1 MCYFDKVFHFGCFQI
16 DFFKKHPIFQAIL
29 LPEDDVFD
37 DIWLHIFLVLWIL
50 HNPQA
55 SQQFR

>member
-37 DIWLHIFLVLWIL
+37 DI
-50 HNPQA
+50 
-55 SQQFR
+55 